1 MALWEGR
8 GGDGGNRR
16 RGEGGEGGGEMRWW
30 KRGGTHSMHRN
41 SGTSLGHLF
50 YSSRRQKQKHEDD
63 DCLLQSIKGKCTF
76 LILPV

>member
-1 MALWEGR
+1 MWHCGKEEEGM
-8 GGDGGNRR
+8 GGI
-16 RGEGGEGGGEMRWW
+16 GGGGKGDEVVEE
-30 KRGGTHSMHRN
+30 GGTHSMHRN

-63 DCLLQSIKGKCTF
+63 DCLLQSIKGKRNF